1 MPREKPSAGWK
12 IKSKMFRQILS
23 ALLVVL
29 TLGGQVRAA
38 SPSKISVLRP
48 VEVFQGEIAELQI
61 FADGITFIE
70 ATMGKEPVHF
80 FPAENGKYVALIGA
94 DVEAKPGVAKVLIR
108 AVTAEGIASEK
119 QIEVRIKAKAF
130 KKESFNVAPGFDQ
143 MTAEAL
149 AEIRREQAAFARA
162 FATTSAERFWDMP
175 FVRPVPQEASASS
188 FGFRRIIN
196 GVPRA
201 PHSGTDLSAPAGTEV
216 IATNHGRVV
225 LIGYFFFA
233 GGSVVLDHGG
243 GLYTM
248 YFHLSEFKVEEGAM
262 VRKGEVIALSGMT
275 GRVTGAHLH
284 WGARANG
291 ARVDPLQLIEKLGAD
306 GKAAARPATSN
317 REE

>member
-1 MPREKPSAGWK
+1 
-12 IKSKMFRQILS
+12 
-23 ALLVVL
+23 
-29 TLGGQVRAA
+29 
-38 SPSKISVLRP
+38 
-48 VEVFQGEIAELQI
+48 VFQGEIAELQI
-61 FADGITFIE
+61 FANGITAIE

-94 DVEAKPGVAKVLIR
+94 DVEAKPGVARVLIR

-149 AEIRREQAAFARA
+149 AEIRRERAVFARA

-225 LIGYFFFA
+225 LIGNFFFA

-306 GKAAARPATSN
+306 GKAAAQPATSN
-317 REE
+317 MEE